1 MNNADGW
8 VTIGTRLDSKQ
19 LEKDLKNE
27 EKKLSQFEKEAE
39 KLTEQQLKIEAE
51 IEIKG
56 KELDRKIKEIEDR
69 AKIDIRANV
78 SGNYAQRAARDQ
90 KIQEV
95 AQQKIN
101 SLTEQYNQYLDEAN
115 SKIENIENNLQQ
127 NAHQQGLV
135 NNNIKEMTSELK
147 EAKGFDSI
155 KNSMDSIGSS
165 VESVTKKVTRWALA
179 IFGIRS
185 AYLFIRQSMST
196 LSQYDDQL
204 ATNVEW
210 IRYLLASA
218 LKPVIESIVNLAY
231 KLLVYINYIAQAWF
245 GVNLFANA
253 SLKAFQKQQKAVGGT
268 TKKAK
273 ELQKTIAGFDE
284 MNVLQDNKDT
294 GSGGGAGGVD
304 LPNFPKME
312 DVPIP
317 GWVKWI
323 AENKDTLIAALAGIA
338 AGIVAIKL
346 GAEGI
351 MALGIAAIVAGIVM
365 LIQDVIKFINDPSW
379 QGFIDI
385 LADIAVVIGGIMLVM
400 GNWWGLLVV
409 IVGLLVKLVIDN
421 WESIK
426 GVLGVIGS
434 WINSNVI
441 QPVVNFFTGLW
452 NKLKSG
458 ASAAWNGIKSVFS
471 TVASFFKNTFT
482 NAWNAVKKV
491 FSTGGKVFTGIKDG
505 ILSAFKK
512 IVNTLIDGINKV
524 VKIPFDGINN
534 ALKSIKNIN
543 ILGQKPFKGLIST
556 ISVPKIPKLAKGGVI
571 NNPGKGVYTG
581 SAIAGEAGR
590 EFYMPL
596 QDEQMLSLV
605 GEAIGKYITVDLTN
619 ITNLD
624 GRQIARKVEQINQ
637 NNKFVLNR

>member
-1 MNNADGW
+1 
-8 VTIGTRLDSKQ
+8 
-19 LEKDLKNE
+19 
-27 EKKLSQFEKEAE
+27 
-39 KLTEQQLKIEAE
+39 
-51 IEIKG
+51 
-56 KELDRKIKEIEDR
+56 
-69 AKIDIRANV
+69 
-78 SGNYAQRAARDQ
+78 
-90 KIQEV
+90 
-95 AQQKIN
+95 
-101 SLTEQYNQYLDEAN
+101 
-115 SKIENIENNLQQ
+115 
-127 NAHQQGLV
+127 
-135 NNNIKEMTSELK
+135 
-147 EAKGFDSI
+147 
-155 KNSMDSIGSS
+155 
-165 VESVTKKVTRWALA
+165 
-179 IFGIRS
+179 
-185 AYLFIRQSMST
+185 
-196 LSQYDDQL
+196 
-204 ATNVEW
+204 
-210 IRYLLASA
+210 
-218 LKPVIESIVNLAY
+218 
-231 KLLVYINYIAQAWF
+231 
-245 GVNLFANA
+245 
-253 SLKAFQKQQKAVGGT
+253 
-268 TKKAK
+268 
-273 ELQKTIAGFDE
+273 
-284 MNVLQDNKDT
+284 
-294 GSGGGAGGVD
+294 
-304 LPNFPKME
+304 
-312 DVPIP
+312 
-317 GWVKWI
+317 
-323 AENKDTLIAALAGIA
+323 
-338 AGIVAIKL
+338 
-346 GAEGI
+346 
-351 MALGIAAIVAGIVM
+351 MALGIAAIVGGIVM

-534 ALKSIKNIN
+534 ALKSIRNIN

-556 ISVPKIPKLAKGGVI
+556 ISVPKIPHLAKGGII
-571 NNPGKGVYTG
+571 NMPGRGVAVG
-581 SAIAGEAGR
+581 GESGR
-590 EFYMPL
+590 EGVIPL
-596 QDEQMLSLV
+596 TDSQQMQLL

-624 GRQIARKVEQINQ
+624 GRQISRKVEQINQ

>member
-1 MNNADGW
+1 MDGY
-8 VTIGTRLDSKQ
+8 VTIGTKLDTSGIDKGIAEVQ
-19 LEKDLKNE
+19 RKIDKLKDKATLEEIGDGGIRVVDTN
-27 EKKLSQFEKEAE
+27 
-39 KLTEQQLKIEAE
+39 LTEQE
-51 IEIKG
+51 
-56 KELDRKIKEIEDR
+56 
-69 AKIDIRANV
+69 
-78 SGNYAQRAARDQ
+78 
-90 KIQEV
+90 QE
-95 AQQKIN
+95 
-101 SLTEQYNQYLDEAN
+101 YLN
-115 SKIENIENNLQQ
+115 RLYTTLGNLQQ
-127 NAHQQGLV
+127 EKDRLLATDNQIVEAVQQQALAQDV
-135 NNNIKEMTSELK
+135 NSSNIVATINGVNYVKKSTEELNNETKKIDFSQIKK
-147 EAKGFDSI
+147 SI
-155 KNSMDSIGSS
+155 DGVGNS
-165 VESVTKKVTRWALA
+165 VEKVTKKVTRWALA

-210 IRYLLASA
+210 IRYLLANA

-351 MALGIAAIVAGIVM
+351 MALGIAAIVGGIVM

-534 ALKSIKNIN
+534 ALKSIRNIN

-556 ISVPKIPKLAKGGVI
+556 ISVPKIPHLAKGGII
-571 NNPGKGVYTG
+571 NMPGRGVAVG
-581 SAIAGEAGR
+581 GESGR
-590 EFYMPL
+590 EGVIPL
-596 QDEQMLSLV
+596 TDSQQMQLL